1 MSYAFTADVTYTGNF
16 LDLEATSLY
25 FTGDMFLQ
33 PGDAIL
39 YEADVTSN
47 SNIPV
52 TGDVKIEVLDQAT
65 GTALWTQTWANQ
77 SFPCQLEPVHYRTAP
92 PVVAYPTTAGDYQ
105 VKLTVTLV
113 NDMTTPTTC

>member
-39 YEADVTSN
+39 Y
-47 SNIPV
+47 
-52 TGDVKIEVLDQAT
+52 
-65 GTALWTQTWANQ
+65 ALA
-77 SFPCQLEPVHYRTAP
+77 A
-92 PVVAYPTTAGDYQ
+92 
-105 VKLTVTLV
+105 
-113 NDMTTPTTC
+113 